1 MRNHRF
7 FFILLLLTVL
17 LYEFS
22 MPLTAAEPENLHA
35 AAAVLMD
42 AESGRVLF
50 EKNGTEKL
58 PMAST
63 TKIMTLL
70 IALENADPDG
80 IVTVSSRAAS
90 MPEVK
95 LHIREGERYRLLDL
109 LYSLILESHNDTA
122 VAIAEHIGGSVE
134 QFASMMN
141 QKARDLGCFDT
152 YFITPNGLDA
162 QDEHGIHSTTAK
174 DLARIM
180 RFCIRNEDFLAI
192 TRTAS
197 HSFSDLDGTRNFT
210 VQNKNAFLNM
220 MDGVLSGKTGFT
232 GNAGYC
238 YVGAME
244 SGGKRLIS
252 VVLACGWPGNRTWK
266 WQDTT
271 KLMNYGLSDFEIKTF
286 GDEIPVLAPVP
297 VQNGRSSEAALSV
310 TAAPKELLCRKE
322 DTFSMDILI
331 PDTLTAPVTAGEMV
345 GTVVYYLNG
354 SILDLFPVTVCE
366 DIPAIDFR
374 FIFRQ
379 VTEKWLPGISPESH

>member
-1 MRNHRF
+1 MHNHRF
-7 FFILLLLTVL
+7 FFILLLLSVL

-180 RFCIRNEDFLAI
+180 RFCIRNEEFLAI

-197 HSFSDLDGTRNFT
+197 HTFSDLD
-210 VQNKNAFLNM
+210 
-220 MDGVLSGKTGFT
+220 
-232 GNAGYC
+232 
-238 YVGAME
+238 
-244 SGGKRLIS
+244 
-252 VVLACGWPGNRTWK
+252 
-266 WQDTT
+266 
-271 KLMNYGLSDFEIKTF
+271 
-286 GDEIPVLAPVP
+286 
-297 VQNGRSSEAALSV
+297 
-310 TAAPKELLCRKE
+310 
-322 DTFSMDILI
+322 
-331 PDTLTAPVTAGEMV
+331 
-345 GTVVYYLNG
+345 
-354 SILDLFPVTVCE
+354 
-366 DIPAIDFR
+366 
-374 FIFRQ
+374 
-379 VTEKWLPGISPESH
+379 

>member
-1 MRNHRF
+1 MHNHRF
-7 FFILLLLTVL
+7 FFILLLLFAL

-80 IVTVSSRAAS
+80 IVTVSSRADS

-180 RFCIRNEDFLAI
+180 RFCIRNEEFLAI

-197 HSFSDLDGTRNFT
+197 HTFSDLDGTRNFT

-232 GNAGYC
+232 GNA
-238 YVGAME
+238 
-244 SGGKRLIS
+244 
-252 VVLACGWPGNRTWK
+252 
-266 WQDTT
+266 
-271 KLMNYGLSDFEIKTF
+271 
-286 GDEIPVLAPVP
+286 
-297 VQNGRSSEAALSV
+297 
-310 TAAPKELLCRKE
+310 
-322 DTFSMDILI
+322 
-331 PDTLTAPVTAGEMV
+331 
-345 GTVVYYLNG
+345 
-354 SILDLFPVTVCE
+354 
-366 DIPAIDFR
+366 
-374 FIFRQ
+374 
-379 VTEKWLPGISPESH
+379 

>member
-1 MRNHRF
+1 MHNHRF
-7 FFILLLLTVL
+7 FFILLLLFAL

-180 RFCIRNEDFLAI
+180 RFCIRNEEFLAI
-192 TRTAS
+192 T
-197 HSFSDLDGTRNFT
+197 
-210 VQNKNAFLNM
+210 
-220 MDGVLSGKTGFT
+220 
-232 GNAGYC
+232 
-238 YVGAME
+238 
-244 SGGKRLIS
+244 
-252 VVLACGWPGNRTWK
+252 
-266 WQDTT
+266 
-271 KLMNYGLSDFEIKTF
+271 
-286 GDEIPVLAPVP
+286 
-297 VQNGRSSEAALSV
+297 
-310 TAAPKELLCRKE
+310 
-322 DTFSMDILI
+322 
-331 PDTLTAPVTAGEMV
+331 MV
-345 GTVVYYLNG
+345 M
-354 SILDLFPVTVCE
+354 
-366 DIPAIDFR
+366 
-374 FIFRQ
+374 
-379 VTEKWLPGISPESH
+379 W